1 MLRLIELAADHAAT
15 ILAIQNEAVGHD
27 VLREV
32 IAGLLG
38 YEDFTSVTQS
48 NPNVFPPPSGQ
59 TARLDRAAQYLAKQK
74 VARASISDVNVPA
87 IVAPAS
93 GL

>member
-1 MLRLIELAADHAAT
+1 MLRLIERAANHAAT

-38 YEDFTSVTQS
+38 
-48 NPNVFPPPSGQ
+48 
-59 TARLDRAAQYLAKQK
+59 
-74 VARASISDVNVPA
+74 
-87 IVAPAS
+87 
-93 GL
+93 